1 MTFWGLRIARKLAVS
16 GIIDPDE
23 TDLYAY
29 GFFLLLSRG
38 IYLLVTSIFGA
49 VFGILWENVLFYVS
63 FSLLRE
69 YAGGIHAKTEPGCIL
84 CSILVILLSSCGIY
98 CMDRS
103 CCFWVAIALLTV
115 GCSVTFLFCPLDV
128 SEKRLSV
135 EERQHY
141 RRVSRILVAVYWL
154 LGIVTARIHC
164 PVLYPITIATIAES
178 ILLMAAAGQKL

>member
-69 YAGGIHAKTEPGCIL
+69 YAGGIHAKQNQAASFVP
-84 CSILVILLSSCGIY
+84 
-98 CMDRS
+98 
-103 CCFWVAIALLTV
+103 
-115 GCSVTFLFCPLDV
+115 FL
-128 SEKRLSV
+128 
-135 EERQHY
+135 
-141 RRVSRILVAVYWL
+141 
-154 LGIVTARIHC
+154 
-164 PVLYPITIATIAES
+164 
-178 ILLMAAAGQKL
+178 